1 MKSHLHE
8 ISEINDISFQNVI
21 CKKSGN
27 RNGKYIGAQ
36 KIILN
41 ICPQTNSK

>member
-36 KIILN
+36 TWK
-41 ICPQTNSK
+41 